1 MEERRLLTTIDLAT
15 LTATEGM
22 TVYGAALAD
31 QSGLSVSD
39 AGDFNGDGFDDILI
53 GARAFNAGGAD
64 RGAAY
69 LIFGGPA
76 MPASLDLASPGT
88 SGVVFEGVGNSDF
101 LGRSVSA
108 AGDLN
113 GDGFDDLIFGAEGG
127 DGPTNSISSAGESY
141 VFFGSASLSGTISVA
156 SAAVTIFGIDAN
168 DNSGRSVSGAGDV
181 NADGYDDLIIGAPG
195 GDGTSFCDTKFVW

>member
-1 MEERRLLTTIDLAT
+1 MSFRKHISSLVRLSQRTGNQTRRIPLSRRLLIESMEERRLLTTIDLAT

-69 LIFGGPA
+69 L
-76 MPASLDLASPGT
+76 SL
-88 SGVVFEGVGNSDF
+88 VVQ
-101 LGRSVSA
+101 RCQHP
-108 AGDLN
+108 
-113 GDGFDDLIFGAEGG
+113 LI
-127 DGPTNSISSAGESY
+127 
-141 VFFGSASLSGTISVA
+141 
-156 SAAVTIFGIDAN
+156 
-168 DNSGRSVSGAGDV
+168 
-181 NADGYDDLIIGAPG
+181 
-195 GDGTSFCDTKFVW
+195 